1 MFKRGRAEGRDFFLG
16 CIAQHKRD
24 FLEGGNIEVFVIG
37 RARLDMADCADKS
50 FAERLHTMISN
61 VENHRTARLFAQVR
75 WIDKLGTAD
84 SIRHAIEVST
94 AVKSI

>member
-1 MFKRGRAEGRDFFLG
+1 MRTPKKSLSVALPVVESCSAAERNSGWERARSNQFRYDKLG
-16 CIAQHKRD
+16 E
-24 FLEGGNIEVFVIG
+24 LEGIEVGVRG
-37 RARLDMADCADKS
+37 QP
-50 FAERLHTMISN
+50 N